1 MLYLILKFVH
11 VLSMAVWLGGLIMML
26 LINRLLTRAGETA
39 ALQAFGRQGARLSS
53 LVFIPAMVV
62 TLITGIGMVHA
73 GDLSFGSAWIIWGM
87 IGLVFSVILGA
98 VLTGG
103 AARKLGA
110 RVARGEIDAAG
121 IAAAQRRIM
130 MFALL
135 NLLLLVSIV
144 GAMVFKP

>member
-39 ALQAFGRQGARLSS
+39 ALQAMGRLGARMSS
-53 LVFIPAMVV
+53 LVFIPAMGV

-87 IGLVFSVILGA
+87 IGLVLSVILGA

-130 MFALL
+130 TFALL